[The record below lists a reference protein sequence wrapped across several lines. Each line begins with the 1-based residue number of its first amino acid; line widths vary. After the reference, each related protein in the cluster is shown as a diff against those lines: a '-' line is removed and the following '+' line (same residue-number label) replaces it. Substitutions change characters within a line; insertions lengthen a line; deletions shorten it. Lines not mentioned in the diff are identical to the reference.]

1 MPGIVAG
8 ALVAHPPIIVPAVG
22 GAESE
27 RLNATAAALRRLD
40 QALAEQPAT
49 HILMVSPH
57 SPSSHG
63 QIPVR
68 NGATARG
75 NLSRFRAPQVG
86 IHARIDQ
93 EASGALFRAAND
105 AGFSLTWADD
115 SELDHGVV
123 VPLTFLERTRKDKMF
138 ILLGISGWPLPR
150 FLEFGAWLHGH
161 LAARSIVFI
170 ASGDLS
176 HRLIPGAPAGFRPE
190 GRVFDE
196 LVIDA
201 LRHGD
206 WQRIEELDP
215 DLIEDAGEC
224 GLRPLAMLLGA
235 ARAAGLGSTVFSYE
249 GPFGVGYPVVEF
261 SPSPSAE
268 RAVDLQSLG
277 RRAIEHYLRHRE
289 LIEPPQ
295 PMPSELQSPSAVFVT
310 LRKRGEL
317 RGCVGSLYPTEASA
331 AHEFIRYAVAAAVR
345 DPRFE
350 PVRLDE
356 VGDLSVKLQLLDPPE
371 PVSAVTDLDPAHYG
385 LIVRSGDRQGLLLPG
400 IEQIGTAEEQLT
412 AACTKA
418 GISPF
423 APVQMLRFRTRTV
436 G

>member
-22 GAESE
+22 GTESE
-27 RLNATAAALRRLD
+27 RVNATAAGLRRLD

-57 SPSSHG
+57 SPSSYGH
-63 QIPVR
+63 IPVR
-68 NGATARG
+68 SGATARG

-86 IHARIDQ
+86 IHVRIDQ
-93 EASGALFRAAND
+93 EASVALVDAAND
-105 AGFSLTWADD
+105 AGFPLSWTDD
-115 SELDHGVV
+115 PELDHGVV
-123 VPLTFLERTRKDKMF
+123 VPLAFLERTRKDKLF
-138 ILLGISGWPLPR
+138 IFLGISGWPLPR
-150 FLEFGAWLHGH
+150 FLEFGAWLQGH
-161 LAARSIVFI
+161 LASRSIVFI

-176 HRLIPGAPAGFRPE
+176 HRLTPGAPAGFRPE
-190 GRVFDE
+190 GRVFDD

-201 LRHGD
+201 LRDRD
-206 WQRIEELDP
+206 WQRIEGLDR

-224 GLRPLAMLLGA
+224 GLRPLVMLLGA
-235 ARAAGLGSTVFSYE
+235 ARAAGLNSTVLSYE

-261 SPSPSAE
+261 SPSPSPE
-268 RAVDLQSLG
+268 RGVDLQSLG
-277 RRAIEHYLRHRE
+277 RRAIEHYLRHRKLME
-289 LIEPPQ
+289 LPQ
-295 PMPSELQSPSAVFVT
+295 PIPPELLPPSAVFVT

-331 AHEFIRYAVAAAVR
+331 AHEFIRYAVASAVR
-345 DPRFE
+345 DPRFD

-356 VGDLSVKLQLLDPPE
+356 VAELSVKLQLLDPPE
-371 PVSAVTDLDPAHYG
+371 PVSAVTDLDPALYG
-385 LIVRSGDRQGLLLPG
+385 LVVRSGDRQGLLLPG
-400 IEQIGTAEEQLT
+400 IEQIETAEKQLA
-412 AACTKA
+412 AACAKA

-423 APVQMLRFRTRTV
+423 APVQTLRFRTRTV